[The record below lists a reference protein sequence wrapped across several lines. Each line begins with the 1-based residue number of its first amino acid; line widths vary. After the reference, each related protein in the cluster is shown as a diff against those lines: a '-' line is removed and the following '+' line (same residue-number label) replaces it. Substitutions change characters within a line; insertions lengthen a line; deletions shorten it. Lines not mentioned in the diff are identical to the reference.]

1 MSKYIPL
8 GVHCAIPRALK
19 EAGLSEYSYPFDWN
33 WCPSKTTYAILKIL
47 LVEGVEEAITY
58 MTTGYTYYN
67 WSCINEEFTST
78 QEKTRYQINSQTGL
92 GITNYIIDEEYI
104 IKLRRRLIR
113 LKTDINSETKIKFLY
128 ADTANPFH
136 NYIVDG
142 VEYGTQATP
151 YLEKIYDLVYEYNQN
166 IEVIYFCW
174 PTRLQQSDKITHHE
188 MPHTRMWHV
197 QAEFIKNYLLL
208 YSNKI

>member
-33 WCPSKTTYAILKIL
+33 WCPSKTTYEILKIL
-47 LVEGVEEAITY
+47 LTESVEAAIVY
-58 MTTGYTYYN
+58 MTTNYTYYN
-67 WSCINEEFTST
+67 WSSINEEFTST

-104 IKLRRRLIR
+104 IKLRRRLTR
-113 LKTDINSETKIKFLY
+113 LETDIKSETKIKFLY

-136 NYIVDG
+136 NYVVDG
-142 VEYGTQATP
+142 IQYGTPATE
-151 YLEKIYDLVYEYNQN
+151 YLEKIYDLVYEFNQN

-174 PTRLQQSDKITHHE
+174 PNRIQQSDKITHHL

-197 QAEFIKNYLLL
+197 QANFIKNYLLI